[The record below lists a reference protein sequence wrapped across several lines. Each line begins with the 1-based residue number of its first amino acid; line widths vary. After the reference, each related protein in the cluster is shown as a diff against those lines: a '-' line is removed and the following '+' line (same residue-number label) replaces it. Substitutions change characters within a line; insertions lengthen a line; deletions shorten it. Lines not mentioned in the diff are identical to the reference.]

1 MEPIFIIIIIT
12 GCIIGCYLVYSYS
25 LCMYEQYIRR

>member
-12 GCIIGCYLVYSYS
+12 GCFIGSYLLYSYS
-25 LCMYEQYIRR
+25 LFIYELYIRR